1 MAGDKA
7 PLATVGDLRAAGV
20 DVGPADE
27 GRASHLLEMAAALV
41 RAEAGEPDPDA
52 GRIVCVAAVRRALG
66 AAADGVTQQSQA
78 TGPFSASVTYANPS
92 GDLYLTKA
100 ERRVLGCG
108 RTRAASVSV
117 TGGGPVRG

>member
-1 MAGDKA
+1 MAGGKA

-27 GRASHLLEMAAALV
+27 GRAAHLLEMASALV

-52 GRIVCVAAVRRALG
+52 GRIVCVSAVRRALG
-66 AAADGVTQQSQA
+66 AAADGVTQQSQT
-78 TGPFSASVTYANPS
+78 TGPFTASVTYANPS
-92 GDLYLTKA
+92 GDLYLTRA

-117 TGGGPVRG
+117 TGGGPVGG